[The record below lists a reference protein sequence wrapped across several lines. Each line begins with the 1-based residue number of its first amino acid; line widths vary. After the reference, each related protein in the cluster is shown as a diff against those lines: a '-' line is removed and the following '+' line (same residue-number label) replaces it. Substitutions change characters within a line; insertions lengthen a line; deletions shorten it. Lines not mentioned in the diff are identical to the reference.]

1 MNSMADNQKVY
12 QAIKTIADELCKE
25 NKTYLRADLAFE
37 LKKYGIASDSSEVSK
52 LVFDAYRYFHD
63 NGNIAIAFV
72 SNNSRTTLVAEYKL
86 NDSLEQGNKEEA
98 LKIAETE
105 LALSSSALEQ
115 LKEQVELNLNL
126 VLAKGTSKMADI
138 VMGTNGVKDVRSKA
152 STMFDKYT
160 KMVEAYHYAEDSVR
174 GNIEDFTSLRSDI
187 GTVYRDYAL
196 KLIDIYGDSI
206 KMVSPDLFDFKR
218 IEWLDVDEMLKYV
231 ELEYNKLTEKCAALI
246 GEISVSFRTSLQGS
260 LQAYKSLS
268 NGNKSLGLAMAGL
281 TMLEHYMGA
290 SERANRLKSDLSVFQ
305 MSVKHDAT
313 RIKADMGRLLVIC
326 KTLNDV
332 VIPKANVFLRY
343 GEKLLASDLK
353 ATLDALYADETI
365 RPLEE
370 QRKCLLQQMK
380 VLDMEMNDH
389 LQNIDVYTSLINDIT
404 ATLESKQGSYM
415 DAKAKKPSKPFFLVN
430 WITFGMANKNY
441 YRDFTEWNAVCFPL
455 VREYESYQVD
465 LKLDKEELES
475 HREEQTR
482 IKNEY
487 AKLSSELDKVSKEIR
502 SKIVCSDE
510 LKLKML
516 KHLRD
521 MVAMLKLG
529 REIMESHFRK
539 RIALPVVLTPE
550 AKKQVAVLTKKQM
563 KRNRFFLISLLFAS
577 SITVHAQDN
586 APKDSLTMESMM
598 HNLPEVMVK
607 GSRPIVK
614 VERGMLTYNMPL
626 LIKQLPADNAYEA
639 LTHIPGIS
647 DATGKISFSGNEVTL
662 IVNGQATTL
671 TQEQLTERLKAM
683 PAAQLAKAEVM
694 LSAPARYHVRGMA
707 INIVTKDYAGTNQL
721 SGQAIGGLE
730 QNKYAK
736 GFGDFN
742 LSLQR
747 GKFGMDAQYKY
758 VDGYSYGEHTHCKSS
773 TWRQARK
780 I

>member
-12 QAIKTIADELCKE
+12 QEIKMIADNLCKE

-37 LKKYGIASDSSEVSK
+37 LKKYGIASDSLEVSK

-115 LKEQVELNLNL
+115 LKEQVEQNLNL
-126 VLAKGTSKMADI
+126 VLAKGTSKITDI

-152 STMFDKYT
+152 ATMFDKYT

-305 MSVKHDAT
+305 TSVKHDAT

-380 VLDMEMNDH
+380 ALDMEMNDH

-415 DAKAKKPSKPFFLVN
+415 EAKAKKPSKPFFLVN

-441 YRDFTEWNAVCFPL
+441 YRDFAEWNAVCFPL

-502 SKIVCSDE
+502 SKIVCSDD

-529 REIMESHFRK
+529 REIMESKIDEKLVHTVDIPDYR
-539 RIALPVVLTPE
+539 E
-550 AKKQVAVLTKKQM
+550 AAK
-563 KRNRFFLISLLFAS
+563 
-577 SITVHAQDN
+577 
-586 APKDSLTMESMM
+586 
-598 HNLPEVMVK
+598 
-607 GSRPIVK
+607 
-614 VERGMLTYNMPL
+614 
-626 LIKQLPADNAYEA
+626 LPADVEQNLSLFTGMLADNLHADKGMAKNLLDGVEAYTKDHKKIEGKTAQQNKPAEYSEEDLAQVTGAMEQSLQKGIA
-639 LTHIPGIS
+639 LF
-647 DATGKISFSGNEVTL
+647 DSF
-662 IVNGQATTL
+662 AK
-671 TQEQLTERLKAM
+671 LKA
-683 PAAQLAKAEVM
+683 Q
-694 LSAPARYHVRGMA
+694 
-707 INIVTKDYAGTNQL
+707 QL
-721 SGQAIGGLE
+721 SGSLASAAYDKELKKHADEFKREMAKIDNKSAYLREVFKRINLAGSEEERKQAMELMSDLSGFSLSE
-730 QNKYAK
+730 QVFTEFIN
-736 GFGDFN
+736 
-742 LSLQR
+742 
-747 GKFGMDAQYKY
+747 GKKQI
-758 VDGYSYGEHTHCKSS
+758 EL
-773 TWRQARK
+773 
-780 I
+780 

>member
-1 MNSMADNQKVY
+1 M
-12 QAIKTIADELCKE
+12 
-25 NKTYLRADLAFE
+25 
-37 LKKYGIASDSSEVSK
+37 
-52 LVFDAYRYFHD
+52 
-63 NGNIAIAFV
+63 
-72 SNNSRTTLVAEYKL
+72 AEYKF

-160 KMVEAYHYAEDSVR
+160 KMVEAYHYAEDSVY

-196 KLIDIYGDSI
+196 KLFDIYGDSI

-246 GEISVSFRTSLQGS
+246 GEISDSFRTSLQGS

-380 VLDMEMNDH
+380 ALDMEMNDH

-415 DAKAKKPSKPFFLVN
+415 EAKAKKPSKPFFLLN
-430 WITFGMANKNY
+430 WLTFGMVNKNY
-441 YRDFTEWNAVCFPL
+441 YRDFAEWNAVCFPL

-502 SKIVCSDE
+502 SKIVCSDD

-529 REIMESHFRK
+529 REIMESKIDEKLVHTVDIPDYRE
-539 RIALPVVLTPE
+539 T
-550 AKKQVAVLTKKQM
+550 AK
-563 KRNRFFLISLLFAS
+563 
-577 SITVHAQDN
+577 
-586 APKDSLTMESMM
+586 
-598 HNLPEVMVK
+598 
-607 GSRPIVK
+607 
-614 VERGMLTYNMPL
+614 
-626 LIKQLPADNAYEA
+626 LPAD
-639 LTHIPGIS
+639 
-647 DATGKISFSGNEVTL
+647 V
-662 IVNGQATTL
+662 
-671 TQEQLTERLKAM
+671 
-683 PAAQLAKAEVM
+683 
-694 LSAPARYHVRGMA
+694 
-707 INIVTKDYAGTNQL
+707 
-721 SGQAIGGLE
+721 E
-730 QNKYAK
+730 QN
-736 GFGDFN
+736 
-742 LSLQR
+742 LLCLQECWQTIFMPTR
-747 GKFGMDAQYKY
+747 IWLRICLMEWK
-758 VDGYSYGEHTHCKSS
+758 HT
-773 TWRQARK
+773 RK
-780 I
+780 TLRI

>member
-1 MNSMADNQKVY
+1 MADNQKVY

-63 NGNIAIAFV
+63 NSNIAIAFV

-86 NDSLEQGNKEEA
+86 NESLEQGNKEEA

-115 LKEQVELNLNL
+115 LKEQVEQNLNL
-126 VLAKGTSKMADI
+126 VLVKGTSKMADI

-246 GEISVSFRTSLQGS
+246 GEISKSFRTSLQGS

-305 MSVKHDAT
+305 TSVKHDAT

-326 KTLNDV
+326 KTLSDV

-353 ATLDALYADETI
+353 AMLDALYADETI

-380 VLDMEMNDH
+380 ALDMEMNDH

-415 DAKAKKPSKPFFLVN
+415 EAKAKKPSKPFFLVN
-430 WITFGMANKNY
+430 WITFGMPNKNY
-441 YRDFTEWNAVCFPL
+441 YRDFAEWNAVCFPL

-475 HREEQTR
+475 HREEQIR

-502 SKIVCSDE
+502 SKIVCSDD

-529 REIMESHFRK
+529 REIMESKIDEKLVHAVDIPDYWEAAKLPSDVEQNLSQFTGMLADNLHADKNMAKNLLDGVEAYTKDHKKIEGKTAQQNKPAEYSEEDLAMTTEAMEQSLQKGIVLFDSFAKLKAQQLNGKLASVAYDKELKKHADEFKREMAKIDNKSAYLREVFK
-539 RIALPVVLTPE
+539 RINLAGSEEERKQAMELMSDLSGFSLSEQEFTE
-550 AKKQVAVLTKKQM
+550 FINGKKQIEL
-563 KRNRFFLISLLFAS
+563 
-577 SITVHAQDN
+577 
-586 APKDSLTMESMM
+586 
-598 HNLPEVMVK
+598 
-607 GSRPIVK
+607 
-614 VERGMLTYNMPL
+614 
-626 LIKQLPADNAYEA
+626 
-639 LTHIPGIS
+639 
-647 DATGKISFSGNEVTL
+647 
-662 IVNGQATTL
+662 
-671 TQEQLTERLKAM
+671 
-683 PAAQLAKAEVM
+683 
-694 LSAPARYHVRGMA
+694 
-707 INIVTKDYAGTNQL
+707 
-721 SGQAIGGLE
+721 
-730 QNKYAK
+730 
-736 GFGDFN
+736 
-742 LSLQR
+742 
-747 GKFGMDAQYKY
+747 
-758 VDGYSYGEHTHCKSS
+758 
-773 TWRQARK
+773 
-780 I
+780 

>member
-1 MNSMADNQKVY
+1 MMNSMADNQNVY
-12 QAIKTIADELCKE
+12 QAIKTIADNLCKE

-52 LVFDAYRYFHD
+52 LVFNAYRYFHD

-98 LKIAETE
+98 LKIAEAE
-105 LALSSSALEQ
+105 LALSSSALDQ
-115 LKEQVELNLNL
+115 LKEQVEQNLNL
-126 VLAKGTSKMADI
+126 VLVKGTSKVADLL
-138 VMGTNGVKDVRSKA
+138 MGTNGVKDVRSKA

-218 IEWLDVDEMLKYV
+218 IEWLDVDEMFKYV
-231 ELEYNKLTEKCAALI
+231 ELEYNKLTEKCGALI
-246 GEISVSFRTSLQGS
+246 GEISDSFRAS

-290 SERANRLKSDLSVFQ
+290 GERTNRLKSDLSVFQ

-313 RIKADMGRLLVIC
+313 CIKADMGRLLVIC

-343 GEKLLASDLK
+343 GEKLLDSDLK
-353 ATLDALYADETI
+353 ATLDALYENEEI

-370 QRKCLLQQMK
+370 QRRSLLLQMK
-380 VLDMEMNDH
+380 ALDMEMNDH
-389 LQNIDVYTSLINDIT
+389 LQNIDIYTSLINDIT

-415 DAKAKKPSKPFFLVN
+415 EAKAKKPSKPFFLLN

-441 YRDFTEWNAVCFPL
+441 YRDFAEWNAVCFPL

-529 REIMESHFRK
+529 REIMESK
-539 RIALPVVLTPE
+539 IDEKL
-550 AKKQVAVLTKKQM
+550 
-563 KRNRFFLISLLFAS
+563 
-577 SITVHAQDN
+577 VHIVDIPN
-586 APKDSLTMESMM
+586 IKDKT
-598 HNLPEVMVK
+598 
-607 GSRPIVK
+607 
-614 VERGMLTYNMPL
+614 
-626 LIKQLPADNAYEA
+626 QLPADVEQNLSQFTDFLADNLHANKEMARNLLDGVSEYSKNQKKIEGNAAQQNPAEYSEEELMQVTGVMEQSLQKGIA
-639 LTHIPGIS
+639 LF
-647 DATGKISFSGNEVTL
+647 DSF
-662 IVNGQATTL
+662 AK
-671 TQEQLTERLKAM
+671 LKAQQLNENLAS
-683 PAAQLAKAEVM
+683 AAYDKELKKHTDEFKREMAKIDNKSAYLREVFKRINLAGSEEERKQAMELM
-694 LSAPARYHVRGMA
+694 S
-707 INIVTKDYAGTNQL
+707 DL
-721 SGQAIGGLE
+721 SGYSLSE
-730 QNKYAK
+730 QEFAEFMN
-736 GFGDFN
+736 
-742 LSLQR
+742 
-747 GKFGMDAQYKY
+747 GKKQI
-758 VDGYSYGEHTHCKSS
+758 EL
-773 TWRQARK
+773 
-780 I
+780 

>member
-231 ELEYNKLTEKCAALI
+231 ELEYSKLTEKCAALI
-246 GEISVSFRTSLQGS
+246 GEISDSFRTSLQGS

-353 ATLDALYADETI
+353 ATLDVLYADETI

-380 VLDMEMNDH
+380 ALDMEMNDH

-415 DAKAKKPSKPFFLVN
+415 EAKAKKPSKPFFLLN
-430 WITFGMANKNY
+430 WLTFGMVNKNY
-441 YRDFTEWNAVCFPL
+441 YRDFAEWNAVCFPL

-502 SKIVCSDE
+502 SKIVCSDD

-529 REIMESHFRK
+529 REIMESKIDEKLVHTVDIPDYRE
-539 RIALPVVLTPE
+539 T
-550 AKKQVAVLTKKQM
+550 AK
-563 KRNRFFLISLLFAS
+563 
-577 SITVHAQDN
+577 
-586 APKDSLTMESMM
+586 
-598 HNLPEVMVK
+598 
-607 GSRPIVK
+607 
-614 VERGMLTYNMPL
+614 
-626 LIKQLPADNAYEA
+626 LPADVEQNLSLFTGMLADNLHADKDMAKNLLDGVEAYTKDPKKIEGKTAQQNKPAEYSEEDLAQVTGAMEQSLQKGIA
-639 LTHIPGIS
+639 LF
-647 DATGKISFSGNEVTL
+647 DSF
-662 IVNGQATTL
+662 AK
-671 TQEQLTERLKAM
+671 LKA
-683 PAAQLAKAEVM
+683 Q
-694 LSAPARYHVRGMA
+694 
-707 INIVTKDYAGTNQL
+707 QL
-721 SGQAIGGLE
+721 SGSLASAAYDKELKKHADEFKREMAKIDNKSAYLREVFKRINLAGSEEERKQAMELMS
-730 QNKYAK
+730 
-736 GFGDFN
+736 D
-742 LSLQR
+742 LS
-747 GKFGMDAQYKY
+747 
-758 VDGYSYGEHTHCKSS
+758 GYSLSEQEFIEFINGKKQIEL
-773 TWRQARK
+773 
-780 I
+780 

>member
-1 MNSMADNQKVY
+1 MDKLEIYKN
-12 QAIKTIADELCKE
+12 IKTIADELCKE

-63 NGNIAIAFV
+63 NSNIAIAFV
-72 SNNSRTTLVAEYKL
+72 SNNSRTILVAEYKL

-115 LKEQVELNLNL
+115 LKEQVEQNLNL
-126 VLAKGTSKMADI
+126 VLVKGTLKMADI

-246 GEISVSFRTSLQGS
+246 GEISDSFRTSLQGS

-332 VIPKANVFLRY
+332 VIPNANVFLRY

-380 VLDMEMNDH
+380 ALDMEMNDH

-404 ATLESKQGSYM
+404 ATLGSKKGSYM
-415 DAKAKKPSKPFFLVN
+415 EAKAKKPSKPFFLVN

-441 YRDFTEWNAVCFPL
+441 YRDFAEWNAVCFPL

-465 LKLDKEELES
+465 LKLDTEELES

-502 SKIVCSDE
+502 SKIVCSDD

-529 REIMESHFRK
+529 REIMESKIDEKLVHTVDIPDYR
-539 RIALPVVLTPE
+539 E
-550 AKKQVAVLTKKQM
+550 AAK
-563 KRNRFFLISLLFAS
+563 
-577 SITVHAQDN
+577 
-586 APKDSLTMESMM
+586 
-598 HNLPEVMVK
+598 
-607 GSRPIVK
+607 
-614 VERGMLTYNMPL
+614 
-626 LIKQLPADNAYEA
+626 LPADVEQNLSLFTGMLADNLHADKDMAKNLLDGVEAYTKDHKKIEGKTAQQNKATEYTEEDLAMTTEA
-639 LTHIPGIS
+639 MEQSLQKGIVLF
-647 DATGKISFSGNEVTL
+647 DSF
-662 IVNGQATTL
+662 AK
-671 TQEQLTERLKAM
+671 LKA
-683 PAAQLAKAEVM
+683 Q
-694 LSAPARYHVRGMA
+694 
-707 INIVTKDYAGTNQL
+707 QL
-721 SGQAIGGLE
+721 SGSLASAAYDKELKKHADEFKREMAKIDNKSAYLREVFKRINLAGSEEERKQAMELMSDLSGFSLSE
-730 QNKYAK
+730 QEFTEFIN
-736 GFGDFN
+736 
-742 LSLQR
+742 
-747 GKFGMDAQYKY
+747 GKKQI
-758 VDGYSYGEHTHCKSS
+758 EL
-773 TWRQARK
+773 
-780 I
+780 

>member
-115 LKEQVELNLNL
+115 LKEQVEQNLNL
-126 VLAKGTSKMADI
+126 VLVKGTSKMSDI

-152 STMFDKYT
+152 ATMFDKYT

-218 IEWLDVDEMLKYV
+218 IECLDVDEMLKYV

-246 GEISVSFRTSLQGS
+246 GEISVSFSTSLQGS

-305 MSVKHDAT
+305 TSVKHDAT

-353 ATLDALYADETI
+353 ATLDVLYADEAI

-380 VLDMEMNDH
+380 ALDMEMNDH
-389 LQNIDVYTSLINDIT
+389 LRNIDVYTSLINDIT

-415 DAKAKKPSKPFFLVN
+415 EAKSKKPSKPFFLAN
-430 WITFGMANKNY
+430 WITLGMANKNY
-441 YRDFTEWNAVCFPL
+441 YRDFAEWNAVCFPL

-502 SKIVCSDE
+502 SKIVCSDD

-529 REIMESHFRK
+529 REIMESKIDEKLVHTVDIPDYR
-539 RIALPVVLTPE
+539 E
-550 AKKQVAVLTKKQM
+550 AAK
-563 KRNRFFLISLLFAS
+563 
-577 SITVHAQDN
+577 
-586 APKDSLTMESMM
+586 
-598 HNLPEVMVK
+598 
-607 GSRPIVK
+607 
-614 VERGMLTYNMPL
+614 
-626 LIKQLPADNAYEA
+626 LPADVEQNLSQFTGMLADNLHADKDMAKNLLDGVEAYTKDHKKIEGKTAQQNKPEEYSEEDLAQVTGAMEQSLQKGIA
-639 LTHIPGIS
+639 LF
-647 DATGKISFSGNEVTL
+647 DSF
-662 IVNGQATTL
+662 AK
-671 TQEQLTERLKAM
+671 LKA
-683 PAAQLAKAEVM
+683 Q
-694 LSAPARYHVRGMA
+694 
-707 INIVTKDYAGTNQL
+707 QL
-721 SGQAIGGLE
+721 SGSLASAAYDKELKKHADEFKREMAKIDNKSAYLREVFKHINLAGSEEERKQAMELMS
-730 QNKYAK
+730 
-736 GFGDFN
+736 D
-742 LSLQR
+742 LS
-747 GKFGMDAQYKY
+747 
-758 VDGYSYGEHTHCKSS
+758 GYSLSEQEFTDFMNGKKQIEL
-773 TWRQARK
+773 
-780 I
+780 

>member
-152 STMFDKYT
+152 ATMFDKYT

-231 ELEYNKLTEKCAALI
+231 ELEYSKLTEKCAALI
-246 GEISVSFRTSLQGS
+246 GEISDSFRTSLQGS

-268 NGNKSLGLAMAGL
+268 NVNKSLGLAMAGL

-305 MSVKHDAT
+305 MSVRHDAT

-343 GEKLLASDLK
+343 GEKMLASDLK
-353 ATLDALYADETI
+353 ATLDVLYADETI

-380 VLDMEMNDH
+380 ALDMEMNDH

-415 DAKAKKPSKPFFLVN
+415 EAKAKKPSKPFFLLN
-430 WITFGMANKNY
+430 WLTFGMANKNY
-441 YRDFTEWNAVCFPL
+441 YRDFAEWNAVCFPL

-502 SKIVCSDE
+502 SKIVCSDD

-529 REIMESHFRK
+529 REIMESKIDEKLVHTVDIPDYRE
-539 RIALPVVLTPE
+539 T
-550 AKKQVAVLTKKQM
+550 AK
-563 KRNRFFLISLLFAS
+563 
-577 SITVHAQDN
+577 
-586 APKDSLTMESMM
+586 
-598 HNLPEVMVK
+598 
-607 GSRPIVK
+607 
-614 VERGMLTYNMPL
+614 
-626 LIKQLPADNAYEA
+626 LPADVEQNLSLFTGILADNLHADKDMAKNLLDGVEAYTKDHKKIEGKTAQQNKPAEYSEEDLAQVTGAMEQSLQKGIA
-639 LTHIPGIS
+639 LF
-647 DATGKISFSGNEVTL
+647 DSF
-662 IVNGQATTL
+662 AK
-671 TQEQLTERLKAM
+671 LKA
-683 PAAQLAKAEVM
+683 Q
-694 LSAPARYHVRGMA
+694 
-707 INIVTKDYAGTNQL
+707 QL
-721 SGQAIGGLE
+721 SGSLASAAYDKELKKHADEFKREMAKIDNKSAYLREVFKRINLAGSEVERKQAMEMMSDLSGFSLSE
-730 QNKYAK
+730 QEFTEFIN
-736 GFGDFN
+736 
-742 LSLQR
+742 
-747 GKFGMDAQYKY
+747 GKKQI
-758 VDGYSYGEHTHCKSS
+758 EL
-773 TWRQARK
+773 
-780 I
+780 

>member
-72 SNNSRTTLVAEYKL
+72 SNSSRTTLVAEYKL

-105 LALSSSALEQ
+105 LALSSSALDQ
-115 LKEQVELNLNL
+115 LKEQVEQNLNL
-126 VLAKGTSKMADI
+126 VLVKGTSKMADLL
-138 VMGTNGVKDVRSKA
+138 MGTNGVKDVRSKA

-246 GEISVSFRTSLQGS
+246 GEISKSFRTSLQGS

-326 KTLNDV
+326 KTLSDV

-353 ATLDALYADETI
+353 ATLDALYADETN

-380 VLDMEMNDH
+380 ALDMEMNDH

-415 DAKAKKPSKPFFLVN
+415 EAKAKKPSKPFFLVN

-441 YRDFTEWNAVCFPL
+441 YRDFAEWNAVCFPL

-502 SKIVCSDE
+502 SKIVCSDD
-510 LKLKML
+510 LKMKML

-529 REIMESHFRK
+529 REIMESKIDEKLVHTVDIPDYR
-539 RIALPVVLTPE
+539 E
-550 AKKQVAVLTKKQM
+550 AAK
-563 KRNRFFLISLLFAS
+563 
-577 SITVHAQDN
+577 
-586 APKDSLTMESMM
+586 
-598 HNLPEVMVK
+598 
-607 GSRPIVK
+607 
-614 VERGMLTYNMPL
+614 
-626 LIKQLPADNAYEA
+626 LPADVEQNLSLFTGILADNLHADKDMAKNLLDGVEAYTKDPKKIE
-639 LTHIPGIS
+639 
-647 DATGKISFSGNEVTL
+647 GKTAQQNKPAEYSEEDL
-662 IVNGQATTL
+662 
-671 TQEQLTERLKAM
+671 EQLTGAMEQSLQKGIALFDSFAKLKAQQLRGSLAS
-683 PAAQLAKAEVM
+683 AAYDKELKKHADEFKREMAKIDNKSAYLREVFKHINLAGSEEERKQAMELM
-694 LSAPARYHVRGMA
+694 S
-707 INIVTKDYAGTNQL
+707 DL
-721 SGQAIGGLE
+721 SGFSLSE
-730 QNKYAK
+730 QEFTEFIMVRNK
-736 GFGDFN
+736 
-742 LSLQR
+742 
-747 GKFGMDAQYKY
+747 
-758 VDGYSYGEHTHCKSS
+758 
-773 TWRQARK
+773 
-780 I
+780 

>member
-12 QAIKTIADELCKE
+12 EAIKTIADELCKE

-246 GEISVSFRTSLQGS
+246 GEISKSFRTSLQGS

-326 KTLNDV
+326 KTLSDV

-353 ATLDALYADETI
+353 ATLDALYADETN

-380 VLDMEMNDH
+380 ALDMEMNDH

-415 DAKAKKPSKPFFLVN
+415 EAKAKKPSKPFFLVN

-441 YRDFTEWNAVCFPL
+441 YRDFAEWNAVCFPL

-482 IKNEY
+482 IKNDY
-487 AKLSSELDKVSKEIR
+487 AQLSSELDKVSKEIR

-529 REIMESHFRK
+529 REIMESKIDEKLVHTVDIPDYR
-539 RIALPVVLTPE
+539 E
-550 AKKQVAVLTKKQM
+550 AAK
-563 KRNRFFLISLLFAS
+563 
-577 SITVHAQDN
+577 
-586 APKDSLTMESMM
+586 
-598 HNLPEVMVK
+598 
-607 GSRPIVK
+607 
-614 VERGMLTYNMPL
+614 
-626 LIKQLPADNAYEA
+626 LPAD
-639 LTHIPGIS
+639 
-647 DATGKISFSGNEVTL
+647 V
-662 IVNGQATTL
+662 
-671 TQEQLTERLKAM
+671 EQ
-683 PAAQLAKAEVM
+683 
-694 LSAPARYHVRGMA
+694 
-707 INIVTKDYAGTNQL
+707 
-721 SGQAIGGLE
+721 
-730 QNKYAK
+730 
-736 GFGDFN
+736 N
-742 LSLQR
+742 LSLFTGMLADNLHADKNMAKNLLDGVEAYTKDHKKIE
-747 GKFGMDAQYKY
+747 GKTAQQNKTTEYTEEDLAMTTEAMEQSLQKGIALFDSFAKLKAQQFNGKLASAAY
-758 VDGYSYGEHTHCKSS
+758 DKELKKHADDFKREMAKIDNKSAYLREVFKRINLAGS
-773 TWRQARK
+773 EEERKQAMELMSDLSGFSLSEQEFTEFINGK
-780 I
+780 KQIEL

>member
-152 STMFDKYT
+152 ATMFDKYT

-246 GEISVSFRTSLQGS
+246 GEISDSFRTSLQGS

-326 KTLNDV
+326 KTLSDV

-353 ATLDALYADETI
+353 ATLDVLYADETI
-365 RPLEE
+365 RPFEE

-380 VLDMEMNDH
+380 ALDMEMNDH

-415 DAKAKKPSKPFFLVN
+415 EAKAKKPSKPFFLVN

-441 YRDFTEWNAVCFPL
+441 YRDFAEWNAVCFPL
-455 VREYESYQVD
+455 VREYERYQVD

-502 SKIVCSDE
+502 SKIVCSDD

-529 REIMESHFRK
+529 REIMESKIDEKLVHTVDIPDYR
-539 RIALPVVLTPE
+539 E
-550 AKKQVAVLTKKQM
+550 AAK
-563 KRNRFFLISLLFAS
+563 
-577 SITVHAQDN
+577 
-586 APKDSLTMESMM
+586 
-598 HNLPEVMVK
+598 
-607 GSRPIVK
+607 
-614 VERGMLTYNMPL
+614 
-626 LIKQLPADNAYEA
+626 LPADVEQNLSLFTGMLADNLHADKDMAKNLLDGVEAYTKDPKKIE
-639 LTHIPGIS
+639 
-647 DATGKISFSGNEVTL
+647 GKTAQQNKPAEYSEEDL
-662 IVNGQATTL
+662 A
-671 TQEQLTERLKAM
+671 QLTGAMEQSLQKGIALFDSFAKLKA
-683 PAAQLAKAEVM
+683 Q
-694 LSAPARYHVRGMA
+694 
-707 INIVTKDYAGTNQL
+707 QL
-721 SGQAIGGLE
+721 SGSLASAAYDKELKKHADEFKREMAKIDNKSAYLREVFKRINLAGSEEERKQAMELMSDLSGFSLSE
-730 QNKYAK
+730 QEFTEFIN
-736 GFGDFN
+736 
-742 LSLQR
+742 
-747 GKFGMDAQYKY
+747 GKKQI
-758 VDGYSYGEHTHCKSS
+758 EL
-773 TWRQARK
+773 
-780 I
+780 

>member
-126 VLAKGTSKMADI
+126 VLVKGTSKMADI

-246 GEISVSFRTSLQGS
+246 GEISKSFRTSLQGS

-305 MSVKHDAT
+305 TSVKHDAT

-326 KTLNDV
+326 KTLSDV

-353 ATLDALYADETI
+353 AMLDALYADETI

-380 VLDMEMNDH
+380 ALDMEMNDH

-415 DAKAKKPSKPFFLVN
+415 EAKAKKPSKPFFLVN
-430 WITFGMANKNY
+430 WITFGMPNKNY
-441 YRDFTEWNAVCFPL
+441 YRDFAEWNAVCFPL

-475 HREEQTR
+475 HREEQIR

-502 SKIVCSDE
+502 SKIVCSDD

-529 REIMESHFRK
+529 REIMESKIDEKLVHAVDIPDYWEAAKLPSDVEQNLSQFTGMLADNLHADKNMAKNLLDGVEAYTKDHKKIEGKTAQQNKPAEYSEEDLAMTTEAMEQSLQKGIVLFDSFAKLKAQQLNGKLASVAYDKELKKHADEFKREMAKIDNKSAYLREVFK
-539 RIALPVVLTPE
+539 RINLAGSEEERKQAMELMSDLSGYSLSEQEFTE
-550 AKKQVAVLTKKQM
+550 FINGKKQIEL
-563 KRNRFFLISLLFAS
+563 
-577 SITVHAQDN
+577 
-586 APKDSLTMESMM
+586 
-598 HNLPEVMVK
+598 
-607 GSRPIVK
+607 
-614 VERGMLTYNMPL
+614 
-626 LIKQLPADNAYEA
+626 
-639 LTHIPGIS
+639 
-647 DATGKISFSGNEVTL
+647 
-662 IVNGQATTL
+662 
-671 TQEQLTERLKAM
+671 
-683 PAAQLAKAEVM
+683 
-694 LSAPARYHVRGMA
+694 
-707 INIVTKDYAGTNQL
+707 
-721 SGQAIGGLE
+721 
-730 QNKYAK
+730 
-736 GFGDFN
+736 
-742 LSLQR
+742 
-747 GKFGMDAQYKY
+747 
-758 VDGYSYGEHTHCKSS
+758 
-773 TWRQARK
+773 
-780 I
+780 

>member
-12 QAIKTIADELCKE
+12 QEIKMIADNLCKE

-115 LKEQVELNLNL
+115 LKEQVEQNLNL
-126 VLAKGTSKMADI
+126 VLVKGTSKMADI

-152 STMFDKYT
+152 ATMFDKYT

-246 GEISVSFRTSLQGS
+246 GEISDSFRTSLQGS

-290 SERANRLKSDLSVFQ
+290 SERANRLRSDLSVFQ
-305 MSVKHDAT
+305 TSVKHDAT

-332 VIPKANVFLRY
+332 VIVKANVFLRY

-380 VLDMEMNDH
+380 ALDMEMNDH

-415 DAKAKKPSKPFFLVN
+415 EAKAKKPSKPFFLVN
-430 WITFGMANKNY
+430 WITLGMANKNY
-441 YRDFTEWNAVCFPL
+441 YRDFAEWNAVCFPL

-465 LKLDKEELES
+465 LKLDKEELKS

-502 SKIVCSDE
+502 SKIVCSDD

-529 REIMESHFRK
+529 REIMESKIDEKLVHTVDIPDYREAAKLPSDVEQNLSLFTGMLADNLHADK
-539 RIALPVVLTPE
+539 DMAKNLLDGVEAYTKDHKKIEGKTAQQNKPAEYSEEDLAQVTGAMEQSLQKGIALFDSF
-550 AKKQVAVLTKKQM
+550 AK
-563 KRNRFFLISLLFAS
+563 
-577 SITVHAQDN
+577 
-586 APKDSLTMESMM
+586 
-598 HNLPEVMVK
+598 
-607 GSRPIVK
+607 
-614 VERGMLTYNMPL
+614 
-626 LIKQLPADNAYEA
+626 
-639 LTHIPGIS
+639 
-647 DATGKISFSGNEVTL
+647 
-662 IVNGQATTL
+662 
-671 TQEQLTERLKAM
+671 LKA
-683 PAAQLAKAEVM
+683 Q
-694 LSAPARYHVRGMA
+694 
-707 INIVTKDYAGTNQL
+707 QL
-721 SGQAIGGLE
+721 SGSLASAAYDKELKKHADEFKREMAKIDNKSAYLREVFKRINLAGSEEERKQAMELMS
-730 QNKYAK
+730 
-736 GFGDFN
+736 D
-742 LSLQR
+742 LS
-747 GKFGMDAQYKY
+747 
-758 VDGYSYGEHTHCKSS
+758 GYSLSEQEFTEFINDPSS
-773 TWRQARK
+773 G
-780 I
+780 

>member
-86 NDSLEQGNKEEA
+86 NDSLEQGDKEEA

-115 LKEQVELNLNL
+115 LKEQVEQNLNL
-126 VLAKGTSKMADI
+126 VLVKGTSKMADI

-246 GEISVSFRTSLQGS
+246 GEISKSFRTSLQGS

-326 KTLNDV
+326 KTLSDV

-353 ATLDALYADETI
+353 ATLDVLYADETI

-380 VLDMEMNDH
+380 ALDMEMNDH

-415 DAKAKKPSKPFFLVN
+415 EAKAKKPSKPFFLVN

-441 YRDFTEWNAVCFPL
+441 YRDFAEWNAVCFPL

-502 SKIVCSDE
+502 SKIVCSDD
-510 LKLKML
+510 LKMKML

-529 REIMESHFRK
+529 REIMESKIDEKLVHTVDIPDYR
-539 RIALPVVLTPE
+539 E
-550 AKKQVAVLTKKQM
+550 AAK
-563 KRNRFFLISLLFAS
+563 
-577 SITVHAQDN
+577 
-586 APKDSLTMESMM
+586 
-598 HNLPEVMVK
+598 
-607 GSRPIVK
+607 
-614 VERGMLTYNMPL
+614 
-626 LIKQLPADNAYEA
+626 LPAD
-639 LTHIPGIS
+639 
-647 DATGKISFSGNEVTL
+647 V
-662 IVNGQATTL
+662 
-671 TQEQLTERLKAM
+671 EQ
-683 PAAQLAKAEVM
+683 
-694 LSAPARYHVRGMA
+694 
-707 INIVTKDYAGTNQL
+707 
-721 SGQAIGGLE
+721 
-730 QNKYAK
+730 
-736 GFGDFN
+736 N
-742 LSLQR
+742 LSL
-747 GKFGMDAQYKY
+747 F
-758 VDGYSYGEHTHCKSS
+758 T
-773 TWRQARK
+773 
-780 I
+780 

>member
-12 QAIKTIADELCKE
+12 EAIKTIADELCKE

-126 VLAKGTSKMADI
+126 VLVKGTSKMADI

-246 GEISVSFRTSLQGS
+246 GEISKSFRTSLQGS

-305 MSVKHDAT
+305 TSVKHDAT

-326 KTLNDV
+326 KTLSDV

-353 ATLDALYADETI
+353 AMLDALYADETI

-380 VLDMEMNDH
+380 ALDMEMNDH

-415 DAKAKKPSKPFFLVN
+415 EAKAKKPSKPFFLVN

-441 YRDFTEWNAVCFPL
+441 YRDFAEWNAVCFPL

-475 HREEQTR
+475 HREEHIR

-502 SKIVCSDE
+502 SKIVCSDD

-529 REIMESHFRK
+529 REIMESKIDEKLVHAVDIPDYWEAAKLPSDVEQNLSQFTGMLADNLHADKNMAKNLLDGVEAYTKDHKKIEGKTAQQNKPAEYSEEDLAMTTEAMEQSLQKGIVLFDSFAKLKAQQLNGKLASVAYDKELKKHADEFKREMAKIDNKSAYLREVFK
-539 RIALPVVLTPE
+539 RINLAGSEEERKQAMELMSDLSGYSLSEQEFTE
-550 AKKQVAVLTKKQM
+550 FINGKKQIEL
-563 KRNRFFLISLLFAS
+563 
-577 SITVHAQDN
+577 
-586 APKDSLTMESMM
+586 
-598 HNLPEVMVK
+598 
-607 GSRPIVK
+607 
-614 VERGMLTYNMPL
+614 
-626 LIKQLPADNAYEA
+626 
-639 LTHIPGIS
+639 
-647 DATGKISFSGNEVTL
+647 
-662 IVNGQATTL
+662 
-671 TQEQLTERLKAM
+671 
-683 PAAQLAKAEVM
+683 
-694 LSAPARYHVRGMA
+694 
-707 INIVTKDYAGTNQL
+707 
-721 SGQAIGGLE
+721 
-730 QNKYAK
+730 
-736 GFGDFN
+736 
-742 LSLQR
+742 
-747 GKFGMDAQYKY
+747 
-758 VDGYSYGEHTHCKSS
+758 
-773 TWRQARK
+773 
-780 I
+780 

>member
-1 MNSMADNQKVY
+1 MDKLEIYKN
-12 QAIKTIADELCKE
+12 IKTIADELCKE

-63 NGNIAIAFV
+63 NSNIAIAFV
-72 SNNSRTTLVAEYKL
+72 SNNSRTTLVTEYKL

-98 LKIAETE
+98 LKIAKTE
-105 LALSSSALEQ
+105 LALSSSALDL
-115 LKEQVELNLNL
+115 LKEQVEQNLNL
-126 VLAKGTSKMADI
+126 VLVKGASKMMDI
-138 VMGTNGVKDVRSKA
+138 VIGTNGVKEVRSKA
-152 STMFDKYT
+152 SSMFDKYT

-174 GNIEDFTSLRSDI
+174 GNIEDFTSLRTDI
-187 GTVYRDYAL
+187 GTTYRDYAM

-231 ELEYNKLTEKCAALI
+231 ELEYNKLSDNCAALMK
-246 GEISVSFRTSLQGS
+246 EISDSFRASLQNS
-260 LQAYKSLS
+260 LQSYKSLS

-353 ATLDALYADETI
+353 ATLDALYVDEAI

-380 VLDMEMNDH
+380 ALDMEMNDH

-430 WITFGMANKNY
+430 WITFGVANKNY
-441 YRDFTEWNAVCFPL
+441 YRNFAEWNAVCFPL

-502 SKIVCSDE
+502 SKIVCSDD

-529 REIMESHFRK
+529 REIMESKIDEKLVHTVDIPDYR
-539 RIALPVVLTPE
+539 E
-550 AKKQVAVLTKKQM
+550 AAK
-563 KRNRFFLISLLFAS
+563 
-577 SITVHAQDN
+577 
-586 APKDSLTMESMM
+586 
-598 HNLPEVMVK
+598 
-607 GSRPIVK
+607 
-614 VERGMLTYNMPL
+614 
-626 LIKQLPADNAYEA
+626 LPADVEQNLSQFTGMLADNLHADKDMAKNLLDGVEAYTKDHKKIEGKTAQQNKPTEYTEEDLAMTTEA
-639 LTHIPGIS
+639 MEQSLQKGIVLF
-647 DATGKISFSGNEVTL
+647 DSF
-662 IVNGQATTL
+662 AK
-671 TQEQLTERLKAM
+671 LKA
-683 PAAQLAKAEVM
+683 Q
-694 LSAPARYHVRGMA
+694 
-707 INIVTKDYAGTNQL
+707 QL
-721 SGQAIGGLE
+721 SGCLASAAYDEELKKHADEFKREMAKIDNKSAYLREVFKRVNLAGSEEERKQAMELMS
-730 QNKYAK
+730 
-736 GFGDFN
+736 D
-742 LSLQR
+742 LS
-747 GKFGMDAQYKY
+747 
-758 VDGYSYGEHTHCKSS
+758 GYSLSEQEFTEFINGKKQIEL
-773 TWRQARK
+773 
-780 I
+780 

>member
-12 QAIKTIADELCKE
+12 QEIKTIADELCKE

-152 STMFDKYT
+152 ATMFDEYT

-231 ELEYNKLTEKCAALI
+231 ELEYSKLTEKCAALI
-246 GEISVSFRTSLQGS
+246 GEISVSFRTS

-290 SERANRLKSDLSVFQ
+290 SERANRLKSDLSVFHT
-305 MSVKHDAT
+305 SVKHDAT

-370 QRKCLLQQMK
+370 QRKCLLRQMK
-380 VLDMEMNDH
+380 ALDMEMNDH

-415 DAKAKKPSKPFFLVN
+415 EAKAKKPSKPFFLVN
-430 WITFGMANKNY
+430 WITLGMANKNY
-441 YRDFTEWNAVCFPL
+441 YRDFAEWNAVCFPL

-465 LKLDKEELES
+465 LKLDKEELKS

-502 SKIVCSDE
+502 SKIVCSDD

-529 REIMESHFRK
+529 REIMESKIDEKLVHTVDIPDYREAAKLPSDVEQNLSLFTGMLADNLHADK
-539 RIALPVVLTPE
+539 DMAKNLLDGVEAYTKGHKKIEGKTAQQNKPAEYSEEDLVQVTGAMEQSLQKGIALFDSF
-550 AKKQVAVLTKKQM
+550 AK
-563 KRNRFFLISLLFAS
+563 
-577 SITVHAQDN
+577 
-586 APKDSLTMESMM
+586 
-598 HNLPEVMVK
+598 
-607 GSRPIVK
+607 
-614 VERGMLTYNMPL
+614 
-626 LIKQLPADNAYEA
+626 
-639 LTHIPGIS
+639 
-647 DATGKISFSGNEVTL
+647 
-662 IVNGQATTL
+662 
-671 TQEQLTERLKAM
+671 LKA
-683 PAAQLAKAEVM
+683 Q
-694 LSAPARYHVRGMA
+694 
-707 INIVTKDYAGTNQL
+707 QL
-721 SGQAIGGLE
+721 SGSLASAAYDKELKKHADEFKREMAKIDNKSAYLREVFKRINLAGSEEERKQAMELMS
-730 QNKYAK
+730 
-736 GFGDFN
+736 D
-742 LSLQR
+742 LS
-747 GKFGMDAQYKY
+747 
-758 VDGYSYGEHTHCKSS
+758 GYSLSEQEFTEFINGKKQIEL
-773 TWRQARK
+773 
-780 I
+780 

>member
-231 ELEYNKLTEKCAALI
+231 ELEYSKLTEKCAALI
-246 GEISVSFRTSLQGS
+246 GEISDSFRTSLQGS

-353 ATLDALYADETI
+353 ATLDVLYADETI

-380 VLDMEMNDH
+380 ALDMEMNDH

-415 DAKAKKPSKPFFLVN
+415 EAKAKKPSKPFFLLN
-430 WITFGMANKNY
+430 WLTFGMVNKNY
-441 YRDFTEWNAVCFPL
+441 YRDFAEWNAVCFPL

-475 HREEQTR
+475 HREEQTH

-502 SKIVCSDE
+502 SKIVCSDY

-529 REIMESHFRK
+529 REIMESKIDEKLVHTVDIPDYRE
-539 RIALPVVLTPE
+539 T
-550 AKKQVAVLTKKQM
+550 AK
-563 KRNRFFLISLLFAS
+563 
-577 SITVHAQDN
+577 
-586 APKDSLTMESMM
+586 
-598 HNLPEVMVK
+598 
-607 GSRPIVK
+607 
-614 VERGMLTYNMPL
+614 
-626 LIKQLPADNAYEA
+626 LPADVEQNLSLFTGILADNLHADKDMAKNLLDGVEAYTKDPKKIEGKTAQQNKPAEYSEEDLAQVTGAMEQSLQKGIA
-639 LTHIPGIS
+639 LF
-647 DATGKISFSGNEVTL
+647 DSF
-662 IVNGQATTL
+662 AK
-671 TQEQLTERLKAM
+671 LKA
-683 PAAQLAKAEVM
+683 Q
-694 LSAPARYHVRGMA
+694 
-707 INIVTKDYAGTNQL
+707 QL
-721 SGQAIGGLE
+721 SGSLASAAYDKELKKHADEFKREMAKIDNKSAYLREVFKRINLAGSEVERKQAMELMSDLSGFSLSE
-730 QNKYAK
+730 QKFTEFIN
-736 GFGDFN
+736 
-742 LSLQR
+742 
-747 GKFGMDAQYKY
+747 GKKQI
-758 VDGYSYGEHTHCKSS
+758 EL
-773 TWRQARK
+773 
-780 I
+780 

>member
-1 MNSMADNQKVY
+1 MDKLEIYKN
-12 QAIKTIADELCKE
+12 IKTIADELCKE

-115 LKEQVELNLNL
+115 LKEQVEQNLNL
-126 VLAKGTSKMADI
+126 VLVKGTSKMADI

-231 ELEYNKLTEKCAALI
+231 ELEYSKLTEKCAALI

-353 ATLDALYADETI
+353 ATLDALYADEAI

-370 QRKCLLQQMK
+370 QRRSLLQQMK
-380 VLDMEMNDH
+380 ALDMEMNDH
-389 LQNIDVYTSLINDIT
+389 LQNIDVYTALINDIT

-415 DAKAKKPSKPFFLVN
+415 DAKAKKPSKPFFLLN
-430 WITFGMANKNY
+430 WITLGMANKNY
-441 YRDFTEWNAVCFPL
+441 YRDFAEWNAVCFPL

-465 LKLDKEELES
+465 LKLNKEELES

-482 IKNEY
+482 IKMSMPNSPVNWIRF
-487 AKLSSELDKVSKEIR
+487 LRRSE
-502 SKIVCSDE
+502 
-510 LKLKML
+510 
-516 KHLRD
+516 
-521 MVAMLKLG
+521 
-529 REIMESHFRK
+529 
-539 RIALPVVLTPE
+539 
-550 AKKQVAVLTKKQM
+550 
-563 KRNRFFLISLLFAS
+563 
-577 SITVHAQDN
+577 
-586 APKDSLTMESMM
+586 
-598 HNLPEVMVK
+598 
-607 GSRPIVK
+607 
-614 VERGMLTYNMPL
+614 
-626 LIKQLPADNAYEA
+626 
-639 LTHIPGIS
+639 
-647 DATGKISFSGNEVTL
+647 
-662 IVNGQATTL
+662 
-671 TQEQLTERLKAM
+671 
-683 PAAQLAKAEVM
+683 
-694 LSAPARYHVRGMA
+694 AR
-707 INIVTKDYAGTNQL
+707 
-721 SGQAIGGLE
+721 
-730 QNKYAK
+730 
-736 GFGDFN
+736 
-742 LSLQR
+742 
-747 GKFGMDAQYKY
+747 
-758 VDGYSYGEHTHCKSS
+758 
-773 TWRQARK
+773 
-780 I
+780 

>member
-1 MNSMADNQKVY
+1 MADNQKVY

-105 LALSSSALEQ
+105 LTLSSSALEQ

-246 GEISVSFRTSLQGS
+246 GEISDSFRTSLQGS

-332 VIPKANVFLRY
+332 VIPKANAFLRY

-380 VLDMEMNDH
+380 ALDMEMNDH

-415 DAKAKKPSKPFFLVN
+415 EAKAKKPSKPFFLVN

-441 YRDFTEWNAVCFPL
+441 YRDFAEWNAVCFPL

-529 REIMESHFRK
+529 REIMESK
-539 RIALPVVLTPE
+539 IDEKL
-550 AKKQVAVLTKKQM
+550 
-563 KRNRFFLISLLFAS
+563 
-577 SITVHAQDN
+577 VHMVDIPN
-586 APKDSLTMESMM
+586 IKDKT
-598 HNLPEVMVK
+598 
-607 GSRPIVK
+607 
-614 VERGMLTYNMPL
+614 
-626 LIKQLPADNAYEA
+626 QLPADVEQNLSQFTDFLADNLHANKEMARNLLDGVSEYTKNQKKIEGNAAQQKPAEYSEEELMQVTGAMEQSLQKGIA
-639 LTHIPGIS
+639 LF
-647 DATGKISFSGNEVTL
+647 DSF
-662 IVNGQATTL
+662 AK
-671 TQEQLTERLKAM
+671 LKA
-683 PAAQLAKAEVM
+683 Q
-694 LSAPARYHVRGMA
+694 
-707 INIVTKDYAGTNQL
+707 QL
-721 SGQAIGGLE
+721 SGSLALAAYDKELKKHADEFKREMAKIDNKSAYLREVFKRINLAGSEEERKQAMELMSDLSGFSLSE
-730 QNKYAK
+730 QEFTEFIN
-736 GFGDFN
+736 
-742 LSLQR
+742 
-747 GKFGMDAQYKY
+747 GKKQI
-758 VDGYSYGEHTHCKSS
+758 EL
-773 TWRQARK
+773 
-780 I
+780 

>member
-1 MNSMADNQKVY
+1 MDKLEIYKN
-12 QAIKTIADELCKE
+12 IKTIADELCKE

-115 LKEQVELNLNL
+115 LKEQVEQNLNL
-126 VLAKGTSKMADI
+126 VLVKGTSKMADI

-246 GEISVSFRTSLQGS
+246 GEISKSFRTSLQGS

-326 KTLNDV
+326 KTLSDV

-353 ATLDALYADETI
+353 AMLDALYADETI

-380 VLDMEMNDH
+380 ALDMEMNDH

-415 DAKAKKPSKPFFLVN
+415 KAKAKKPSKPFFLVN

-441 YRDFTEWNAVCFPL
+441 YRDFAEWNAVCFPL

-475 HREEQTR
+475 HREEQIR

-502 SKIVCSDE
+502 SKIVCSDD

-529 REIMESHFRK
+529 REIMESKIDEKLVHTVD
-539 RIALPVVLTPE
+539 LPDYRE
-550 AKKQVAVLTKKQM
+550 AAK
-563 KRNRFFLISLLFAS
+563 
-577 SITVHAQDN
+577 
-586 APKDSLTMESMM
+586 
-598 HNLPEVMVK
+598 
-607 GSRPIVK
+607 
-614 VERGMLTYNMPL
+614 
-626 LIKQLPADNAYEA
+626 LPADVEQNLSLFTGMLADNLHADKDMAKNLLDGVEAYTKDHKKIE
-639 LTHIPGIS
+639 
-647 DATGKISFSGNEVTL
+647 GKTAQQNKPAEYSEEDL
-662 IVNGQATTL
+662 A
-671 TQEQLTERLKAM
+671 QLTGAMEQSLQKGIALFDSFAKLKA
-683 PAAQLAKAEVM
+683 Q
-694 LSAPARYHVRGMA
+694 
-707 INIVTKDYAGTNQL
+707 QL
-721 SGQAIGGLE
+721 SGSLASAAYDEELKKHADEFKREMAKIDNKSAYLREVFKRINLAGSEEERKQAMELMSDLSGFSLSE
-730 QNKYAK
+730 QEFTEFIN
-736 GFGDFN
+736 
-742 LSLQR
+742 
-747 GKFGMDAQYKY
+747 GKKQI
-758 VDGYSYGEHTHCKSS
+758 EL
-773 TWRQARK
+773 
-780 I
+780 

>member
-126 VLAKGTSKMADI
+126 VLVKGTSKMADI

-246 GEISVSFRTSLQGS
+246 GEISKSFRTSLQGS

-305 MSVKHDAT
+305 TSVKHDAT

-326 KTLNDV
+326 KTLSDV

-353 ATLDALYADETI
+353 AMLDALYADETI

-380 VLDMEMNDH
+380 ALDMEMNDH

-415 DAKAKKPSKPFFLVN
+415 EAKAKKPSKPFFLVN

-441 YRDFTEWNAVCFPL
+441 YRDFAEWNAVCFPL

-475 HREEQTR
+475 HREEQIR

-502 SKIVCSDE
+502 SKIVCSDD

-529 REIMESHFRK
+529 REIMESKIDEKLVHAVDIPDYWEAAKLPSDVEQNLSQFTGMLADNLHADKNMAKNLLDGVEAYTKDHKKIEGKTAQQNKPAEYSEEDLAMTTEAMEQSLQKGIVLFDSFAKLKAQQLNGKLASVAYDKELKKHADEFKREMAKIDNKSAYLCEVFK
-539 RIALPVVLTPE
+539 RINLAGSEEERKQAMELMSDLSGYSLSE
-550 AKKQVAVLTKKQM
+550 QEFNEFINGKKQIEL
-563 KRNRFFLISLLFAS
+563 
-577 SITVHAQDN
+577 
-586 APKDSLTMESMM
+586 
-598 HNLPEVMVK
+598 
-607 GSRPIVK
+607 
-614 VERGMLTYNMPL
+614 
-626 LIKQLPADNAYEA
+626 
-639 LTHIPGIS
+639 
-647 DATGKISFSGNEVTL
+647 
-662 IVNGQATTL
+662 
-671 TQEQLTERLKAM
+671 
-683 PAAQLAKAEVM
+683 
-694 LSAPARYHVRGMA
+694 
-707 INIVTKDYAGTNQL
+707 
-721 SGQAIGGLE
+721 
-730 QNKYAK
+730 
-736 GFGDFN
+736 
-742 LSLQR
+742 
-747 GKFGMDAQYKY
+747 
-758 VDGYSYGEHTHCKSS
+758 
-773 TWRQARK
+773 
-780 I
+780 

>member
-72 SNNSRTTLVAEYKL
+72 SNNSRTTLVVEYKL
-86 NDSLEQGNKEEA
+86 NDCLEQGNKEEA

-115 LKEQVELNLNL
+115 LKEQVEQNLNL
-126 VLAKGTSKMADI
+126 VLAKGTSKMSDI

-152 STMFDKYT
+152 ATMFDKYT

-246 GEISVSFRTSLQGS
+246 GEISVSFSTSLQGS

-305 MSVKHDAT
+305 TSVKHDAT

-353 ATLDALYADETI
+353 ATLDVLYADEAI

-380 VLDMEMNDH
+380 ALDMEMNDH
-389 LQNIDVYTSLINDIT
+389 LRNIDVYTSLINDIT

-415 DAKAKKPSKPFFLVN
+415 EAKSKKPSKPFFLAN
-430 WITFGMANKNY
+430 WITLGMANKNY
-441 YRDFTEWNAVCFPL
+441 YRDFAEWNAVCFPL

-502 SKIVCSDE
+502 SKIVCSDD

-529 REIMESHFRK
+529 REIMESKIDEKLVHTVDIPDYR
-539 RIALPVVLTPE
+539 E
-550 AKKQVAVLTKKQM
+550 AAK
-563 KRNRFFLISLLFAS
+563 
-577 SITVHAQDN
+577 
-586 APKDSLTMESMM
+586 
-598 HNLPEVMVK
+598 
-607 GSRPIVK
+607 
-614 VERGMLTYNMPL
+614 
-626 LIKQLPADNAYEA
+626 LPADVEQNLSQFTGMLADNLHADKDMAKNLLDGVEAYTKDHKKLEGKTAQQNKPAEYSEEDLAQVTGAMEQSLQKGIA
-639 LTHIPGIS
+639 LF
-647 DATGKISFSGNEVTL
+647 DSF
-662 IVNGQATTL
+662 AK
-671 TQEQLTERLKAM
+671 LKA
-683 PAAQLAKAEVM
+683 Q
-694 LSAPARYHVRGMA
+694 
-707 INIVTKDYAGTNQL
+707 QL
-721 SGQAIGGLE
+721 SGSLASAAYDKELKKHADEFKREMAKIDNKSAYLREVFKHINLAGSEEERKQAMELMS
-730 QNKYAK
+730 
-736 GFGDFN
+736 D
-742 LSLQR
+742 LS
-747 GKFGMDAQYKY
+747 
-758 VDGYSYGEHTHCKSS
+758 GYSLSEQEFTDFMNGKKQIEL
-773 TWRQARK
+773 
-780 I
+780 

>member
-52 LVFDAYRYFHD
+52 LVFEAYRYFHD
-63 NGNIAIAFV
+63 NCNIAIAFV

-98 LKIAETE
+98 LKIVETE

-152 STMFDKYT
+152 ATMFDKYT

-174 GNIEDFTSLRSDI
+174 GNIENFTSLRSDI

-246 GEISVSFRTSLQGS
+246 GEISKSFRTSLQGS

-326 KTLNDV
+326 KMLNDV
-332 VIPKANVFLRY
+332 IIPKANVFLRY

-353 ATLDALYADETI
+353 ATLDVLYADETI

-380 VLDMEMNDH
+380 ALDMEMNDH

-415 DAKAKKPSKPFFLVN
+415 EAKAKKPSKPFFLVN

-441 YRDFTEWNAVCFPL
+441 YRDFAEWNAVCFPL

-475 HREEQTR
+475 HREEQIR

-502 SKIVCSDE
+502 SKIVCSDD

-529 REIMESHFRK
+529 REIMESKIDEKLVHTVDIPDYR
-539 RIALPVVLTPE
+539 E
-550 AKKQVAVLTKKQM
+550 A
-563 KRNRFFLISLLFAS
+563 
-577 SITVHAQDN
+577 
-586 APKDSLTMESMM
+586 
-598 HNLPEVMVK
+598 
-607 GSRPIVK
+607 
-614 VERGMLTYNMPL
+614 
-626 LIKQLPADNAYEA
+626 
-639 LTHIPGIS
+639 
-647 DATGKISFSGNEVTL
+647 
-662 IVNGQATTL
+662 
-671 TQEQLTERLKAM
+671 
-683 PAAQLAKAEVM
+683 AK
-694 LSAPARYHVRGMA
+694 LSADV
-707 INIVTKDYAGTNQL
+707 
-721 SGQAIGGLE
+721 E
-730 QNKYAK
+730 Q
-736 GFGDFN
+736 N
-742 LSLQR
+742 LSLFTGMLADNLHADKDMAKNLLDGVEAYTKDHKKIE
-747 GKFGMDAQYKY
+747 GKTAQQNKPAE
-758 VDGYSYGEHTHCKSS
+758 YSEEDLAQLTGAMEQSLQKGIALFDSFAKLKAQQLNGKLASVAYDKELKKHADEFKREMAKIDNKSAYLREVFKRINLAGS
-773 TWRQARK
+773 EEERKQAMELMSDLSGFSLSEQEFTEFINGK
-780 I
+780 KQIEL